1 MKKFIINILLFFAI
15 VTGIDLCVGF
25 TGDYL
30 QVHAKG
36 GITRQTNDL
45 VMNDTHD
52 VLIFGSSR
60 ARNHYDTPFL
70 SDSLGIDVYNAGYDG
85 NGVVLSYG
93 LLSLILER
101 YQPRLV
107 LLDVEPAFDINV
119 YAGDNNH
126 KRYIRTLKPYY
137 HNPVVG
143 SIIRDVSDEEWY
155 KIHSGMMRYNTEIIN
170 KAKDI
175 VRTAPI
181 PSRGFDPLEGVL
193 SYEPRKTETN
203 GKAQIDEFKLDCLE
217 KMILLA
223 QSNNVPIA
231 IIVSP
236 KYGEQSSVAL
246 NPAFDICRR
255 YDVPVIDYYA
265 YPLFMLHR
273 EWFKEAMHLN
283 GTGAHEYARFVAK
296 DITKLMNVIY

>member
-1 MKKFIINILLFFAI
+1 MLIFVAI
-15 VTGIDLCVGF
+15 VAVIDFFVGLA
-25 TGDYL
+25 GDYL
-30 QVHAKG
+30 QTHAKG

-52 VLIFGSSR
+52 VLFFGSSR
-60 ARNHYDTPFL
+60 ARNHYDALFL
-70 SDSLGIDVYNAGYDG
+70 TDSLGLDVYNAGYDG

-101 YQPRLV
+101 YQPKLV
-107 LLDVEPAFDINV
+107 LLDVEPTFDINV
-119 YAGDNNH
+119 YAEDNNH

-137 HNPVVG
+137 HNHVVG
-143 SIIRDVSDEEWY
+143 SIIKDVSHEEWY

-175 VRTAPI
+175 VRIAPI

-193 SYEPRKTETN
+193 SYEPKNVRSN
-203 GKAQIDEFKLDCLE
+203 AHAQIDEFKLDCLE
-217 KMILLA
+217 NMIQLA

-231 IIVSP
+231 IIASP
-236 KYGEQSSVAL
+236 KYGAQTSEAL

-255 YDVPVIDYYA
+255 YDVPIIDYYA
-265 YPLFMLHR
+265 NPLFMQHR

-283 GTGAHEYARFVAK
+283 KTGAREYARYVVH
-296 DITKLMNVIY
+296 DIIKLLNKKNKYI